1 MNNKLNN
8 YGVSTVIAI
17 DDIFNKPKST
27 DLLTEFKLDII
38 EDLTGDYDRYRE
50 YTVDEYIEETGEND
64 FIEKLYETAINSN
77 SYKWLEDEGVEVHKI
92 GADISEV
99 QKQLENIDSSDKSR
113 KNLVILD
120 RVLQPTVYGVENN
133 ELLTSILN
141 IVGQSLTD
149 KNLLLLIYTDN
160 EIPAEL
166 DTFDGVKSY
175 LKNQLKVEE
184 KLIDQIALHFNY
196 VKKTSELSSD
206 FFDNIL
212 KSQKANY
219 IQEYTNIF
227 EESYAKL
234 AERLWE
240 LNRNPV
246 LFYYDYLNEG
256 QHADDIMYD
265 TFVSKFNQ
273 VYSKTFGQNGKY
285 SDLINPIRR
294 SMREHLVEV
303 TGADLNIY
311 RNLKEF
317 EIALHNEEN
326 LLEISDSSDISFG
339 DVLQIG
345 EKFYMIMSQDC
356 DIALRNNGKRKL
368 KFIQLVG
375 LELKKEVNR
384 LSDLNNKYEKEISKL
399 KVKATSMMIDTDIK
413 KLILKEFARN
423 KGNFSIFRELNK
435 TYNIGIEEIREITE
449 NIDKLDSELIEY
461 YKKEAEAFKNND
473 FAKYIS
479 KKELLGNSIEDTLGL
494 LTQQIV
500 KFNDKKDL
508 SEEDMQVL
516 KTLLTL
522 QKDYIKLQNDTTI
535 TYREEDNIANNQK
548 EQGNELL
555 NNVTNEIKQVI
566 NIQSLKIQGIPI
578 KEVEIDHEVIQYD

>member
-175 LKNQLKVEE
+175 LKDQLKVEE

-375 LELKKEVNR
+375 LELKKEVISEQY
-384 LSDLNNKYEKEISKL
+384 LFETFKTQKLLNKVNFIEGMVRFGIPKEIL
-399 KVKATSMMIDTDIK
+399 NKVKMSDAKESLSADQIDSLEINMGFEASPKT
-413 KLILKEFARN
+413 LITVD
-423 KGNFSIFRELNK
+423 SVW
-435 TYNIGIEEIREITE
+435 
-449 NIDKLDSELIEY
+449 LDCLTLR
-461 YKKEAEAFKNND
+461 KNND
-473 FAKYIS
+473 YIELTETNLQNS
-479 KKELLGNSIEDTLGL
+479 HEIRIATKKHLENCLMSLREQLNDNDKEIIDKIIQFSLSNTGISIESLFTQEGL
-494 LTQQIV
+494 EGFKISNIKRIGRLNRLDAMKI
-500 KFNDKKDL
+500 
-508 SEEDMQVL
+508 L
-516 KTLLTL
+516 KTVLDDESRIPTIDNLL
-522 QKDYIKLQNDTTI
+522 I
-535 TYREEDNIANNQK
+535 
-548 EQGNELL
+548 
-555 NNVTNEIKQVI
+555 
-566 NIQSLKIQGIPI
+566 
-578 KEVEIDHEVIQYD
+578 

>member
-141 IVGQSLTD
+141 IIGQSLTD

-375 LELKKEVNR
+375 LELKKEVISEQY
-384 LSDLNNKYEKEISKL
+384 LFETFKTQKLLNKVNFIEGMVRFGIPKEIL
-399 KVKATSMMIDTDIK
+399 NKVKMSDAKESLSADQIDSLEINMGFEASPKT
-413 KLILKEFARN
+413 LITVD
-423 KGNFSIFRELNK
+423 SVW
-435 TYNIGIEEIREITE
+435 
-449 NIDKLDSELIEY
+449 LDCLTLR
-461 YKKEAEAFKNND
+461 KNND
-473 FAKYIS
+473 YIELTETNLQNS
-479 KKELLGNSIEDTLGL
+479 HEIRIATKKHLENCLMSLREQLNDNDKEIIDKIIQFSLSNTGISIESLFTQEGL
-494 LTQQIV
+494 EGFKISNIKRIGRLNRLDAMKI
-500 KFNDKKDL
+500 
-508 SEEDMQVL
+508 L
-516 KTLLTL
+516 KTVLDDESRIPTIDNLL
-522 QKDYIKLQNDTTI
+522 I
-535 TYREEDNIANNQK
+535 
-548 EQGNELL
+548 
-555 NNVTNEIKQVI
+555 
-566 NIQSLKIQGIPI
+566 
-578 KEVEIDHEVIQYD
+578 

>member
-375 LELKKEVNR
+375 LELKKEVISEQY
-384 LSDLNNKYEKEISKL
+384 LFETFKTQKLLNKVNFIEGMVRFGIPKEIL
-399 KVKATSMMIDTDIK
+399 NKVKMSDAKESLSADQIDSLEINMGFEASPKT
-413 KLILKEFARN
+413 LITVD
-423 KGNFSIFRELNK
+423 SVW
-435 TYNIGIEEIREITE
+435 
-449 NIDKLDSELIEY
+449 LDCLTLR
-461 YKKEAEAFKNND
+461 KNND
-473 FAKYIS
+473 YIELTETNLQNS
-479 KKELLGNSIEDTLGL
+479 HEIRIATKKHLENCLMSLREQLNDNDKEIIDKIIQFSLSNTGISIESLFTQEGL
-494 LTQQIV
+494 EGFKISNIKRIGRLNRLDAMKI
-500 KFNDKKDL
+500 
-508 SEEDMQVL
+508 L
-516 KTLLTL
+516 KTVLDDESRIPTIDNLL
-522 QKDYIKLQNDTTI
+522 I
-535 TYREEDNIANNQK
+535 
-548 EQGNELL
+548 
-555 NNVTNEIKQVI
+555 
-566 NIQSLKIQGIPI
+566 
-578 KEVEIDHEVIQYD
+578 

>member
-8 YGVSTVIAI
+8 YGVSTIIAI

-375 LELKKEVNR
+375 LELKKEVISEQY
-384 LSDLNNKYEKEISKL
+384 LFETFKTQKLLNKVNFIEGMVRFGIPKEIL
-399 KVKATSMMIDTDIK
+399 NKVKMSDAKESLSADQIDSLEINMGFEASPKT
-413 KLILKEFARN
+413 LITVD
-423 KGNFSIFRELNK
+423 SVW
-435 TYNIGIEEIREITE
+435 
-449 NIDKLDSELIEY
+449 LDCLTLR
-461 YKKEAEAFKNND
+461 KNND
-473 FAKYIS
+473 YIELTETNLQNS
-479 KKELLGNSIEDTLGL
+479 HEIRIATKKHLENCLMSLREQLNDNDKEIIDKIIQFSLSNTGISIESLFTQEGL
-494 LTQQIV
+494 EGFKISNIKRIGRLNRLDAMKI
-500 KFNDKKDL
+500 
-508 SEEDMQVL
+508 L
-516 KTLLTL
+516 KTVLDDESRIPTIDNLL
-522 QKDYIKLQNDTTI
+522 I
-535 TYREEDNIANNQK
+535 
-548 EQGNELL
+548 
-555 NNVTNEIKQVI
+555 
-566 NIQSLKIQGIPI
+566 
-578 KEVEIDHEVIQYD
+578 